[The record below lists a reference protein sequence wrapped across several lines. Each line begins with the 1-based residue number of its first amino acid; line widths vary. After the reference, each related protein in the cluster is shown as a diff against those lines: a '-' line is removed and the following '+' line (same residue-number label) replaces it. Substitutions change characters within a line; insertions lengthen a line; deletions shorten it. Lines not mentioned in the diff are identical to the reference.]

1 MNTLHDI
8 IRRPLDTEK
17 FDRARDQHNQYAFEV
32 ATKASKLEVKQAVEQ
47 LFKVKVEDV
56 QTQIL
61 RGKNRRFGTTV
72 GRTSNWKRAIV
83 TLKAGDAISLFEGK

>member
-1 MNTLHDI
+1 MTI
-8 IRRPLDTEK
+8 YEVIKRPLDTEK

-32 ATKASKLEVKQAVEQ
+32 DRRATKLQVKQAVEQ
-47 LFKVKVEDV
+47 LFKVAVTDV

-61 RGKNRRFGTTV
+61 RGKNTRSGFIEGRR
-72 GRTSNWKRAIV
+72 SNWKRAII

>member
-1 MNTLHDI
+1 MTLYEV

-17 FDRARDQHNQYAFEV
+17 FDRARDLNNQYAFEV
-32 ATKASKLEVKQAVEQ
+32 DNKATKLQVKQAVEQ
-47 LFKVKVEDV
+47 LFKVKVTTV

-61 RGKNRRFGTTV
+61 RGKNKRSGLFS

-83 TLKAGDAISLFEGK
+83 TLKDGDAISLFEGK